1 MIIKHNDSYYEDW
14 QEGVRLLGELYHDIR
29 WREVIKNTYGLQP
42 EYYVNIENDKVR
54 VTDDL
59 GKIWYVH
66 PSNILIIK

>member
-1 MIIKHNDSYYEDW
+1 MKIGQKAVVVVDIPTTDGMIYKDTKVKIS
-14 QEGVRLLGELYHDIR
+14 
-29 WREVIKNTYGLQP
+29 
-42 EYYVNIENDKVR
+42 NIENDKVR